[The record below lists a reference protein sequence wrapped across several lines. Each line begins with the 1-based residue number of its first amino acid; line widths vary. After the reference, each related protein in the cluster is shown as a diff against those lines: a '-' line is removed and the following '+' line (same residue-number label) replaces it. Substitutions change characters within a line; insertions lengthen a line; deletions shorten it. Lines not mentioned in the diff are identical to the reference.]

1 MNVYAWSKTEV
12 FEQLIEEIQY
22 NNVFKILF

>member
-22 NNVFKILF
+22 NNVFKIFF